1 MRGALKSFLAAF
13 FLFCTPAFAQGHGP
27 ALWKV
32 SGGES
37 NIYIFGSV
45 HALKPGTLW
54 LSDDLHRK
62 ISSATAVY
70 MEVSAEEQQ
79 PEVLLRLIR
88 QYGLLPQGDSL
99 KKHLP
104 DNIYVKLGAA
114 LGQLGVPEAAYD
126 RFKPWTADMVYTS
139 SKFDQAGYSPK
150 AGVEATILGLTKAGH
165 VPVEGLET
173 AEFQIALL
181 SSFTEPEM
189 IEMLKDDLAD
199 KDQVAAVMGRL
210 TDSWSS
216 GDVNDLAT
224 YFAKESG
231 VGPELRRKMFTDRNA
246 SWVVKIRAIMEKPG
260 SYVIVVGA
268 GHLVGSESLIALLQ
282 KAGVTV
288 ERVN

>member
-1 MRGALKSFLAAF
+1 LKSLLAAF
-13 FLFCTPAFAQGHGP
+13 FLLCTPAFAQGHGP

-45 HALKPGTLW
+45 HALKPGTVW
-54 LSDDLHRK
+54 LSDDLHQK
-62 ISSATAVY
+62 ITSATAVY

-79 PEVLLRLIR
+79 PEVLMRLIR

-104 DNIYVKLGAA
+104 DTIYVKLGAA
-114 LGQLGVPEAAYD
+114 LGQLGLPAAAYD
-126 RFKPWTADMVYTS
+126 YFKPWTADMIYTA
-139 SKFDQAGYSPK
+139 SKFGQAGYSPT
-150 AGVEATILGLTKAGH
+150 AGVEATIIGLAKAGH

-181 SSFTEPEM
+181 SSLTEPEV

-199 KDQVAAVMGRL
+199 KDQVAALMGRL
-210 TDSWSS
+210 THSWSS
-216 GDVNDLAT
+216 GDINDLAT
-224 YFAKESG
+224 YFTKDNGAD
-231 VGPELRRKMFTDRNA
+231 PELRKKMFTDRNA
-246 SWVVKIRAIMEKPG
+246 SWVGKIRAIMDKPG
-260 SYVIVVGA
+260 NYVVVVGA
-268 GHLVGSESLIALLQ
+268 GHLVGQESLIALLQ

>member
-1 MRGALKSFLAAF
+1 MRRALKSLLAAF
-13 FLFCTPAFAQGHGP
+13 FLFCAPAFAQGHGP

-32 SGGES
+32 SGAEA

-45 HALKPGTLW
+45 HALKPGTVW

-62 ISSATAVY
+62 IASATAVY

-79 PEVLLRLIR
+79 PEVLVRLIR

-104 DNIYVKLGAA
+104 DTIYVKLGAA
-114 LGQLGVPEAAYD
+114 LGELGVPEAAYD
-126 RFKPWTADMVYTS
+126 RFKPWTADMVYTA
-139 SKFDQAGYSPK
+139 SKFDQAGYSPR
-150 AGVEATILGLTKAGH
+150 AGVEATILGVAKAGH
-165 VPVEGLET
+165 VRVEGLET

-181 SSFTEPEM
+181 GSLTEPEV
-189 IEMLKDDLAD
+189 IEMLRDDLAD
-199 KDQVAAVMGRL
+199 KDQIAAVMGRL

-216 GDVNDLAT
+216 GDVDDLAT

-231 VGPELRRKMFTDRNA
+231 TDPELRRKMFTDRNT
-246 SWVVKIRAIMEKPG
+246 SWVVKIQAMMEKPG
-260 SYVIVVGA
+260 NYVVVVGA
-268 GHLVGSESLIALLQ
+268 GHLVGPESLIALLQ

>member
-1 MRGALKSFLAAF
+1 MRRGLKSLLAAF
-13 FLFCTPAFAQGHGP
+13 FLFCAPAFAQGHGP

-32 SGGES
+32 SGAETS
-37 NIYIFGSV
+37 IYIFGSV
-45 HALKPGTLW
+45 HALKPGTVW
-54 LSDDLHRK
+54 LSEDLHRK

-79 PEVLLRLIR
+79 PEVLVRLIR
-88 QYGLLPQGDSL
+88 RYGLLSQGDSL

-114 LGQLGVPEAAYD
+114 LGQLGVPESAYD

-150 AGVEATILGLTKAGH
+150 AGVEATILGVARAGH

-181 SSFTEPEM
+181 SSLTEPEV
-189 IEMLKDDLAD
+189 IEMLKDDLVD
-199 KDQVAAVMGRL
+199 KDQIATVMGRL
-210 TDSWSS
+210 TASWSS

-224 YFAKESG
+224 FFAEDTG
-231 VGPELRRKMFTDRNA
+231 ADPELRRKMFTDRNA
-246 SWVVKIRAIMEKPG
+246 SWVVKIRAIMDKPG
-260 SYVIVVGA
+260 NYVVVVGA
-268 GHLVGSESLIALLQ
+268 GHLVGPESLIALLQ
-282 KAGVTV
+282 KAGVPV

>member
-1 MRGALKSFLAAF
+1 MPRALKSLLAAL
-13 FLFCTPAFAQGHGP
+13 FLLCTPAFAQGHGP

-45 HALKPGTLW
+45 HALKPGTVW

-79 PEVLLRLIR
+79 PEVLVRLIR

-104 DNIYVKLGAA
+104 DNMYVRLGAA
-114 LGQLGVPEAAYD
+114 LGQLGLPETAYD
-126 RFKPWTADMVYTS
+126 RFKPWTADMVYTAG
-139 SKFDQAGYSPK
+139 KFDQAGYSPT
-150 AGVEATILGLTKAGH
+150 AGVEATIIGLAKAGH

-181 SSFTEPEM
+181 SSLTEPEVV
-189 IEMLKDDLAD
+189 EMLKDDLAD
-199 KDQVAAVMGRL
+199 KDRIPAVMSRL
-210 TDSWSS
+210 TQSWSS
-216 GDVNDLAT
+216 GDVNDLAA
-224 YFAKESG
+224 YFTEDG
-231 VGPELRRKMFTDRNA
+231 GGDPELRRKMFTDRNA
-246 SWVVKIRAIMEKPG
+246 SWVGKIRAIMDKPG
-260 SYVIVVGA
+260 SYVVVVGA
-268 GHLVGSESLIALLQ
+268 GHLVGPESLIALLR